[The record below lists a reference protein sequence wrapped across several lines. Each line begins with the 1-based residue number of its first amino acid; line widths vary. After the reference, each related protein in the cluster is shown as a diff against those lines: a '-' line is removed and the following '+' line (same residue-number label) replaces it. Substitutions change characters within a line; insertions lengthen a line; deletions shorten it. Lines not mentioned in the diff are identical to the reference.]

1 MKDFKEK
8 LKRTPQNPGVYLMKN
23 AERTVIYVGKAKNL
37 KNRLTS
43 YFTGLDSHTR
53 KTALL
58 VSQVDDFDYIIT
70 DTEKEALILEGNL
83 IKKHMPRFNILLKDD
98 KSYPYVKVT
107 NERFPQVLKTRRVL
121 KDGAR
126 YFGPYTNGKALNQTL
141 DIIRQNFPIR
151 RCGRDPNRN
160 YEKPCFYYHIDGG
173 VCPCTRKGENPEYDA
188 AIQEILFYFEN
199 GFDELAIK
207 LEGEMKRAA
216 ENMDFERAASLRDQV
231 NALLALKAKQKVER
245 LKDEDMDVISIA
257 KSEEAAAYVIFLF
270 FVRNGKILGS
280 EKELIVSDFESS
292 EGELIRQFLLQ
303 YYGGTPYIPNKIE
316 ISHAFEDLELFEEW
330 LSNKK
335 EERVHIHVPKKGVKK
350 EVLDLAQKNA
360 KEVLERELQEEL
372 LKRKERDF
380 LLDSLKELL
389 GLQTAPRRIEVYD
402 ISNIMGVYSVG
413 AMVVF
418 ENGEKKSSD
427 YRKFKLRT
435 EGKPD
440 DYHAMMEVL
449 YRRHRRFLEETG
461 DPGFDTLADL
471 LLIDGGRGHVS
482 VVKDVLK
489 ALQLPIPVAGL
500 VKDDRH
506 RTRAIIFE
514 DVELPLDKHGK
525 LYKFVASMQE
535 EVHRF
540 AISYHKA
547 LRAKGMFSSVLDE
560 IEGVGEK
567 RKQALLKAFGEIE
580 NIKRASV
587 EELASLPEISE
598 KVAKQIV
605 AFFESKTG

>member
-1 MKDFKEK
+1 MKNFKEK
-8 LKRTPQNPGVYLMKN
+8 LKRTPRNPGVYLMKN

-58 VSQVDDFDYIIT
+58 VTQIDDFDYIIT

-141 DIIRQNFPIR
+141 DILRQNFPIR
-151 RCGRDPNRN
+151 RCGRDPNKT

-173 VCPCTRKGENPEYDA
+173 VCPCTKKGENPEYDA
-188 AIQEILFYFEN
+188 AIQEIVFYFEN

-231 NALLALKAKQKVER
+231 NALLSLKSKQKVEG

-257 KSEEAAAYVIFLF
+257 RSEEAAAYVIFLF

-280 EKELIVSDFESS
+280 EKELVVSNYESS

-303 YYGGTPYIPNKIE
+303 YYGGTPYIPGRIE
-316 ISHAFEDLELFEEW
+316 ISHAFEDLELFEDW

-335 EERVHIHVPKKGVKK
+335 EERVRIHVPKKGVKK
-350 EVLDLAQKNA
+350 EVLDLAEKNA
-360 KEVLERELQEEL
+360 REVLERELHEEL
-372 LKRKERDF
+372 LKSKERDF

-389 GLQTAPRRIEVYD
+389 GLQSVPRRIEVYD

-418 ENGEKKSSD
+418 ENAEKKSGD

-449 YRRHRRFLEETG
+449 YRRHRRFLEDKG
-461 DPGFDTLADL
+461 DSGFDTLADL

-482 VVKDVLK
+482 VVKDVLRVLK
-489 ALQLPIPVAGL
+489 LQIPVAGL
-500 VKDDRH
+500 VKDDKH

-514 DVELPLDKHGK
+514 DEELPLDKHGK
-525 LYKFVASMQE
+525 LYRFVAGMQE

-540 AISYHKA
+540 AITYHKA

-580 NIKRASV
+580 NIKKASV
-587 EELASLPEISE
+587 EDLVNLPEINE
-598 KVAKQIV
+598 KVAKRII
-605 AFFESKTG
+605 AFFESKTL

>member
-58 VSQVDDFDYIIT
+58 VSQIDDFDYIIT

-389 GLQTAPRRIEVYD
+389 GLQAAPRRIEVYD

>member
-58 VSQVDDFDYIIT
+58 VSQIDDFDYIIT

>member
-389 GLQTAPRRIEVYD
+389 GLQAAPRRIEVYD

>member
-8 LKRTPQNPGVYLMKN
+8 LKRTPRNPGVYLMKN

-58 VSQVDDFDYIIT
+58 VSQIDDFDYIIT

-121 KDGAR
+121 KDGAK